1 MDQNI
6 NAFLRVLDASD
17 NSTGGGTASSVAGA
31 MAAGLAAMVA
41 RLSMGKKDLAPRE
54 YYEEIAT
61 QAEAIADNLFSG
73 GREDAAAFDRVSS
86 AYRLPQETDED
97 KASRSLEI
105 QKAMLHAA
113 EVPLSNAGYCK
124 TVLELCRQLEE
135 KFNTNAE
142 SDLECAGYLA
152 KAGLKGCLANVRIN
166 LPYIKDETVCREI
179 NREMDLLMAGV
190 ESGRQFGK
198 ME

>member
-6 NAFLRVLDASD
+6 KAFLRVLDASD

-54 YYEEIAT
+54 HYEKIAA
-61 QAEAIADNLFSG
+61 QAEAIAAQLFDG

-86 AYRLPQETDED
+86 AYKLPKETDED

-105 QKAMLHAA
+105 QKAMVHAA

-124 TVLELCRQLEE
+124 TVLDLCRQLEE
-135 KFNTNAE
+135 KFNTNAK

-179 NREMDLLMAGV
+179 KSKMDMMMTGV
-190 ESGRQFGK
+190 ESGGK
-198 ME
+198 IGIME

>member
-6 NAFLRVLDASD
+6 KAFLRVLDTSD
-17 NSTGGGTASSVAGA
+17 NSTGGGTASGIAGA

-41 RLSMGKKDLAPRE
+41 RLSIGKKDLSPRA
-54 YYEEIAT
+54 YYEKIAS
-61 QAEAIADNLFSG
+61 QAETIAGRLFDG
-73 GREDAAAFDRVSS
+73 AREDAAAFDRVGS
-86 AYRLPQETDED
+86 AYKLPKETDED
-97 KASRSLEI
+97 KAFRSLGI
-105 QKAMLHAA
+105 QKAMVHAA

-124 TVLELCRQLEE
+124 TVLDLCRQLEE
-135 KFNTNAE
+135 KFNTNAK

-179 NREMDLLMAGV
+179 KRKMDLMLTGV
-190 ESGRQFGK
+190 FNSLQEIDR
-198 ME
+198 